1 MYVSVEGYELSEGT
15 VLTWISAMRMRRDSS
30 KMMTSF
36 SAAVRPLSSGSSLA
50 PSSSAILDT
59 LY

>member
-1 MYVSVEGYELSEGT
+1 MREI

-36 SAAVRPLSSGSSLA
+36 SAVVRPLSSGSSLA

-59 LY
+59 WY